1 VSEWLP
7 ALPALALGVAI
18 LLLPGAAVA
27 YAAGLRGIA
36 AWGIAPSLSTT
47 VVAGA
52 AVLAPLLHLSWRPW
66 VLVAATAAGALVAYL
81 VGFALRPQGTAPPGY
96 EAWDSERTSWFA
108 LAGVGLGVLLVLVA
122 VLPGIHRPDQMVQS
136 TDAVAHLNRIRGF
149 LDTEVFSSWASAGHP
164 AYPSAFHDV
173 AGSLA
178 QVVPALAD
186 GTGIVIAANLT
197 AVAAAAVAWP
207 LGVVALVRV
216 ALGRSAVLLVG
227 AGLVS
232 AAFTAFPY
240 VLMGWGVLWPN
251 LLGTAL
257 LPGVLGP
264 ALVAVRCVAPVPGLP
279 RRLAV
284 VVTLGALPGLALA
297 HPNALVSLVLFVVL
311 ALGTRLALQWRH
323 LDRVAAAR
331 ARVRLGVL
339 AVVVVLG
346 LLVVP
351 QVSRQVADTA
361 SYDWGA
367 SERLGPSLRDSALLG
382 LQIGPLP
389 WGLLAVI
396 GLGLMVA
403 LRRVRLRW
411 VVVTWAACVLLYVI
425 AATGRPGWGSLLTGY
440 WYNDKVRIAALG
452 TVPAVLLAVVGTHTL
467 ARGLSRMLAGFSPP
481 ATDRTRRPWAL
492 VVTSAAGALVL
503 VAVATGGASHDQAG
517 DVVDR
522 YYVPDE
528 PYQVLLT
535 DADNAALGELARLI
549 PSDVVTANVPAN
561 GSAFLYA
568 FHERPVLFDSLLLD
582 PDPDHALIGEHLR
595 EAATRPDV
603 CDALRRGGVEY
614 AVTGPERYWL
624 NLYDRTAGIAKLEDA
639 PGFEQVG
646 VAGRY
651 KLFRIRACGFDPDW
665 LPPSL

>member
-1 VSEWLP
+1 MSEWLP
-7 ALPALALGVAI
+7 ALPALALAVAI
-18 LLLPGAAVA
+18 LVLPGAAVA
-27 YAAGLRGIA
+27 YAVGLRGIA
-36 AWGIAPSLSTT
+36 AWGVAPSLGTT

-52 AVLAPLLHLSWRPW
+52 AVLAPVMHLSWRPW
-66 VLVAATAAGALVAYL
+66 LLVAATAAAALVGYL
-81 VGFALRPQGTAPPGY
+81 VGLALRPRGRTPPAY
-96 EAWDSERTSWFA
+96 ASWDMQRTCWFA
-108 LAGVGLGVLLVLVA
+108 LAGVTVGVLLVLVA

-136 TDAVAHLNRIRGF
+136 TDAVAHLNRIRRF
-149 LDTEVFSSWASAGHP
+149 LDTEVLSSWGSPGHP

-173 AGSLA
+173 AASLA

-197 AVAAAAVAWP
+197 AVAAAAVVWP

-216 ALGRSAVLLVG
+216 ALGRSPVLLVG

-264 ALVAVRCVAPVPGLP
+264 ALVAVGCVAPVPGLP
-279 RRLAV
+279 RRLAAA
-284 VVTLGALPGLALA
+284 VTLVAVPGLALA

-311 ALGTRLALQWRH
+311 ALGTRFALQWRR
-323 LDRVAAAR
+323 LDGMAAQR
-331 ARVRLGVL
+331 AGVRLAL
-339 AVVVVLG
+339 LTVVVMLG
-346 LLVVP
+346 LLIVP

-367 SERLGPSLRDSALLG
+367 SERLGASLRDSALLG

-396 GLGLMVA
+396 GLGLVVA

-411 VVVTWAACVLLYVI
+411 IVVTWAACVLLYVI

-467 ARGLSRMLAGFSPP
+467 ARGVARMLTAFSPP

-492 VVTSAAGALVL
+492 GLTSAAGALIL
-503 VAVATGGASHDQAG
+503 VAVITGGASHDQAG

-535 DADNAALGELARLI
+535 DADNAALGELAGLI
-549 PSDVVTANVPAN
+549 PADVVTANVPAN

-568 FHERPVLFDSLLLD
+568 FHDRPVLFDSLLLD
-582 PDPDHALIGEHLR
+582 PDPDHGLIGEHLR
-595 EAATRPDV
+595 EAATRPEV

-624 NLYDRTAGIAKLEDA
+624 NLYDRTGGIAKLEDA

-646 VAGRY
+646 AAGRY